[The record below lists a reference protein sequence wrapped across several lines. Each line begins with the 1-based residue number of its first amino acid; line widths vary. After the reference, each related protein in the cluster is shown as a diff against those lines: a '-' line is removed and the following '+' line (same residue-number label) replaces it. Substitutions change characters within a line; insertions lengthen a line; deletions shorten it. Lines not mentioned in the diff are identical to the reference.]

1 MTRSVSLE
9 TSWNFGWWHSLEF
22 IQGVFLNNPLQNLD
36 DLSLMFVAGLRSHTR
51 GEQHQANSDGVANPL
66 IKLINSRQVT
76 RRRYGRQ
83 VNSNVGLETGVGW
96 RYLAR
101 IRAITRDYT
110 KFVVGTHVGTHVL
123 LYACTI
129 INTCLFPRRSKLE
142 ERRPFVWVFVLCIL
156 VLIQK
161 QKIYSCILLMWL
173 NINMPSYAKIYILR
187 FYCFYFIL

>member
-9 TSWNFGWWHSLEF
+9 TSWNFGWWHSSEF

-129 INTCLFPRRSKLE
+129 INTCLFPDLSSRNVNLSI
-142 ERRPFVWVFVLCIL
+142 C
-156 VLIQK
+156 
-161 QKIYSCILLMWL
+161 SM
-173 NINMPSYAKIYILR
+173 
-187 FYCFYFIL
+187 YCFYTKAKNIFLHTFNMVKYQHAELC